1 MKQTATDYLYD
12 QFLKAFIEYV
22 EEKIDGAKFSELMI
36 EARVKS
42 QIMEREQ
49 IMLAHEFGAIN
60 YQGGED
66 NFKFF
71 QENDHYYNEQYPKL

>member
-36 EARVKS
+36 EARVIS
-42 QIMEREQ
+42 QLMEKQQIIDTYNKAAAYTWLQIGEQ
-49 IMLAHEFGAIN
+49 
-60 YQGGED
+60 
-66 NFKFF
+66 
-71 QENDHYYNEQYPKL
+71 YYNETFKQ

>member
-36 EARVKS
+36 DARVKS
-42 QIMEREQ
+42 QLMEKQQ
-49 IMLAHEFGAIN
+49 ITDAYIYGRITPSTETYLDDGAN
-60 YQGGED
+60 KY
-66 NFKFF
+66 FTST
-71 QENDHYYNEQYPKL
+71 YNQ

>member
-36 EARVKS
+36 DARVKS
-42 QIMEREQ
+42 QIMEKQQ
-49 IMLAHEFGAIN
+49 IIDAYLKDKVGKFDDVLKLM
-60 YQGGED
+60 D
-66 NFKFF
+66 NA
-71 QENDHYYNEQYPKL
+71 EQYYTSTYKQ

>member
-1 MKQTATDYLYD
+1 
-12 QFLKAFIEYV
+12 
-22 EEKIDGAKFSELMI
+22 MI

-42 QIMEREQ
+42 QLMEKEQ

>member
-22 EEKIDGAKFSELMI
+22 EDKIDGAKFSELMI

-42 QIMEREQ
+42 QIMEKQQ
-49 IMLAHEFGAIN
+49 ISDAYIYARISRGSDTYLDEEANKYF
-60 YQGGED
+60 YQT
-66 NFKFF
+66 FK
-71 QENDHYYNEQYPKL
+71 Q

>member
-42 QIMEREQ
+42 QLMEKEQ
-49 IMLAHEFGAIN
+49 IIETYNKASAYTWLQI
-60 YQGGED
+60 GE
-66 NFKFF
+66 
-71 QENDHYYNEQYPKL
+71 QYYNETFKQ

>member
-36 EARVKS
+36 DARVKS
-42 QIMEREQ
+42 QQMEKQQ
-49 IMLAHEFGAIN
+49 I
-60 YQGGED
+60 
-66 NFKFF
+66 
-71 QENDHYYNEQYPKL
+71 NDAYWDGVCNWDDTKNSYYWEQYYVKTFQS

>member
-22 EEKIDGAKFSELMI
+22 EEKIDGDKFSELMI

-42 QIMEREQ
+42 QIMEKQQ
-49 IMLAHEFGAIN
+49 ISDAYIYARISRLIN
-60 YQGGED
+60 I
-66 NFKFF
+66 FIKPLT
-71 QENDHYYNEQYPKL
+71 NDTRPVH

>member
-42 QIMEREQ
+42 QIMEKQQIVEAYNEGALDGLQLGEQ
-49 IMLAHEFGAIN
+49 
-60 YQGGED
+60 
-66 NFKFF
+66 
-71 QENDHYYNEQYPKL
+71 YYNFVFKQ

>member
-22 EEKIDGAKFSELMI
+22 EENIDGAKFSELMI

-42 QIMEREQ
+42 QLMEKEQ
-49 IMLAHEFGAIN
+49 IIETYNKASAYTWLQI
-60 YQGGED
+60 GE
-66 NFKFF
+66 
-71 QENDHYYNEQYPKL
+71 QYYNETFNQ

>member
-42 QIMEREQ
+42 QIMEKEQ
-49 IMLAHEFGAIN
+49 IIETYNKASAYTWLQI
-60 YQGGED
+60 GE
-66 NFKFF
+66 
-71 QENDHYYNEQYPKL
+71 QYYNETFNQ

>member
-36 EARVKS
+36 DARVKS
-42 QIMEREQ
+42 QLMEKEQ
-49 IMLAHEFGAIN
+49 IIESYNEGALDGL
-60 YQGGED
+60 QLGE
-66 NFKFF
+66 K
-71 QENDHYYNEQYPKL
+71 YYNFIFNK

>member
-22 EEKIDGAKFSELMI
+22 EEKIDGARFSELMI

-42 QIMEREQ
+42 QLMEKEQ
-49 IMLAHEFGAIN
+49 ITEAYIYARVMPGTDTYLDHEANKYFTST
-60 YQGGED
+60 YKQ
-66 NFKFF
+66 
-71 QENDHYYNEQYPKL
+71 

>member
-22 EEKIDGAKFSELMI
+22 EDKIDGAKFSELMI

-42 QIMEREQ
+42 QLMEKQQ
-49 IMLAHEFGAIN
+49 I
-60 YQGGED
+60 
-66 NFKFF
+66 
-71 QENDHYYNEQYPKL
+71 NDAYWDGVCNWDDTKNSYYWEQYYVKTFQS